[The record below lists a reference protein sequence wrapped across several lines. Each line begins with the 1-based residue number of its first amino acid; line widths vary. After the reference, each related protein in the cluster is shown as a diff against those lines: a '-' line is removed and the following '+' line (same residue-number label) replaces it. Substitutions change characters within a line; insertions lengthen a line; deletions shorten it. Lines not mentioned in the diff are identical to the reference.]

1 MHHGGP
7 RDLKKYLCAT
17 EHSVISKE
25 RMKEWMQVTH
35 MWKHGNDI
43 VLLQKPK

>member
-17 EHSVISKE
+17 EHSVISGKNE
-25 RMKEWMQVTH
+25 MDAVADG